1 MKYVKSFLVSI
12 VLFSKGL
19 SAQEAEPVLLNV
31 IYKTVHVNDTNH
43 RDQPLVEEMLL
54 MLGQTSSKYIRAA
67 NKPRPEPVNT
77 GGGPTVVAVGRPMAV
92 VNGPGI
98 TDIELYQY
106 PAAKKLDVTASLG
119 MQSYL
124 MEGKLPQID
133 WKVKEETR
141 QIDAYTCQK
150 AMGYY
155 AGRVYTAWFTSEL
168 PFQCGPWKFSGLPG
182 LILEVE
188 DDKKEVQFLFK
199 EIYKDSLGTN
209 LGYGRKKPVKV
220 SEAAFAKAKEA
231 FYENPVASMQAQLP
245 PGAPTVK
252 LAYRDGSGKSS
263 TGEEAAQMIEKKK
276 KEAAF
281 SNNNPIE
288 LKKR

>member
-1 MKYVKSFLVSI
+1 MKYVKLFFLTI
-12 VLFSKGL
+12 FLFSKGL

-31 IYKTVHVNDTNH
+31 VYKTIHVNDTNH
-43 RDQPLVEEMLL
+43 RDQPLVEDMLL

-98 TDIELYQY
+98 TEIELYQY

-119 MQSYL
+119 MQRYL

-133 WKVKEETR
+133 WKIKEETR
-141 QIDAYTCQK
+141 QIDAYACQK
-150 AMGYY
+150 ATGYY

-188 DDKKEVQFLFK
+188 D
-199 EIYKDSLGTN
+199 
-209 LGYGRKKPVKV
+209 
-220 SEAAFAKAKEA
+220 
-231 FYENPVASMQAQLP
+231 
-245 PGAPTVK
+245 
-252 LAYRDGSGKSS
+252 
-263 TGEEAAQMIEKKK
+263 EKKK
-276 KEAAF
+276 YGFCLRKSIKTAWVQIWDTAAK
-281 SNNNPIE
+281 NQ
-288 LKKR
+288 LK